1 MPGLK
6 DMVFGVTSVCFSPSL
21 GRLVLLQAVGT
32 AVFLCSGGRQGLV
45 KGEEDFLG

>member
-1 MPGLK
+1 MLGLK
-6 DMVFGVTSVCFSPSL
+6 DMVVGLTSVCFSPGF

-32 AVFLCSGGRQGLV
+32 AVFLCPGGQQGLV